1 MYKGYFTC
9 LGVIAQGY
17 ADMAYT
23 PAARIAP
30 SEKQQVAG
38 SHLIAAEFQPW
49 PYWPAELR
57 LSEYP
62 NWSKT

>member
-1 MYKGYFTC
+1 MYKGYLTC

-38 SHLIAAEFQPW
+38 SHLIAAEFHALAILAGRTA
-49 PYWPAELR
+49 AE
-57 LSEYP
+57 
-62 NWSKT
+62 